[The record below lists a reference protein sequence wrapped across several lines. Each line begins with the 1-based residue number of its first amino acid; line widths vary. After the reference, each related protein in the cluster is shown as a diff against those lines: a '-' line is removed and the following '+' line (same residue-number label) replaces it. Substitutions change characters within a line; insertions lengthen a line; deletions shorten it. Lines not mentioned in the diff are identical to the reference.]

1 MKNTKR
7 IVALLLAVMMMAA
20 LCACGNGGGNTGGDT
35 GNSGVSDT
43 KKAVELC
50 EKDEAYLKEQGY
62 TTFVYSSYLDSYA
75 AKLGAD
81 VGDLVRV
88 TNAYNDDGDSM
99 LIYYFK
105 TEAQAKACYEKD
117 TSAYKLVGTRVVYGD
132 PQGLIK

>member
-7 IVALLLAVMMMAA
+7 ILAMLLAVMMMAA
-20 LCACGNGGGNTGGDT
+20 LCACGGNTGSDT
-35 GNSGVSDT
+35 GNSGGVSDT
-43 KKAVELC
+43 EKAVELC
-50 EKDEAYLKEQGY
+50 KSDEAYLKEQGY

-75 AKLGAD
+75 AKLGVD

-117 TSAYKLVGTRVVYGD
+117 TSSYKLVGTRVVYGD

>member
-1 MKNTKR
+1 MKNTMKFL
-7 IVALLLAVMMMAA
+7 AMLLAVVLMLG

-50 EKDEAYLKEQGY
+50 KSDEAYLKEQGY

-75 AKLGAD
+75 SELGAD
-81 VGDLVRV
+81 VADLVRV
-88 TNAYNDDGDSM
+88 TKAYNDDGDSM
-99 LIYYFK
+99 MVYYLK

-117 TSAYKLVGTRVVYGD
+117 TSSYKLVGTRVVSGD

>member
-1 MKNTKR
+1 MKNTMK
-7 IVALLLAVMMMAA
+7 ILAMLLAVMMIVA
-20 LCACGNGGGNTGGDT
+20 LCACGGNTGGDT

-75 AKLGAD
+75 SKLGAD

-117 TSAYKLVGTRVVYGD
+117 TSAYKLAGTRVVYGD
-132 PQGLIK
+132 PQNLIK

>member
-1 MKNTKR
+1 MKNTMK
-7 IVALLLAVMMMAA
+7 ILAMLLAVVLMLG
-20 LCACGNGGGNTGGDT
+20 LCACGNGGGNDT
-35 GNSGVSDT
+35 GKNSGVSDT

-75 AKLGAD
+75 SELGAD
-81 VGDLVRV
+81 VADLVRV
-88 TNAYNDDGDSM
+88 TKAYNDDGDSM
-99 LIYYFK
+99 MVYYLK

-117 TSAYKLVGTRVVYGD
+117 TSSYKLVGTRLVSGD

>member
-7 IVALLLAVMMMAA
+7 ILAMLLAVMMMAA
-20 LCACGNGGGNTGGDT
+20 LCACGGNTGSDT
-35 GNSGVSDT
+35 GKSDGVSDT

-50 EKDEAYLKEQGY
+50 KSDEEYLKEQGY

-75 AKLGAD
+75 AKLGVD

-88 TNAYNDDGDSM
+88 TNAYNNDGDSM

-105 TEAQAKACYEKD
+105 TEDQAKACYQKD
-117 TSAYKLVGTRVVYGD
+117 TSAYKLAGTRVVYGD